1 MISISE
7 AINTVDLGKY
17 YAILNEFAKNTRKYK
32 KSRFVDKNFH
42 YNSGK
47 NPEFLSTKTLKKIIR
62 SELK

>member
-17 YAILNEFAKNTRKYK
+17 YAILNELAKNTKKYK
-32 KSRFVDKNFH
+32 KAKLVDKNFY

-47 NPEFLSTKTLKKIIR
+47 NTDFLSINSLKNIIK

>member
-17 YAILNEFAKNTRKYK
+17 YAILNEFAKDSKKYN
-32 KSRFVDKNFH
+32 KSKFVKKNFH
-42 YNSGK
+42 YNSFD
-47 NPEFLSTKTLKKIIR
+47 NPNYLTQNDLKKIIK